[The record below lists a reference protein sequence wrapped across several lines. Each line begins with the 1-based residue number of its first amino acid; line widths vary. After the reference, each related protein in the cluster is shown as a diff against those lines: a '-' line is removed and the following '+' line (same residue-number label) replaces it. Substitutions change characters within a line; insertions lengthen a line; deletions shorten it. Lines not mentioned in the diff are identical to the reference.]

1 MDSRGARG
9 AVRDPQAG
17 CPAWRTADRPR
28 GCGAGVSC
36 GGGHSSVLL
45 GSPGTVGE
53 ASHWTP
59 TGPSRCR
66 KCPGPSCSW
75 TQGQGLGPSVWARDG
90 AGLWG
95 RFSGNREG
103 DVVGP
108 ALCPL
113 SWEPSQSQADRD
125 RWSRGGRGPRLGR
138 DRTPSHVLPGHGKA
152 APEQARPA
160 PGRGVGLQLYSREAG
175 NLSPDAQVQGAMPG
189 RKEQLACA
197 LGQTSAGG
205 RAAAR
210 WAQWARRAAPRLD
223 AGGIRPGTGESCRL
237 DREPARAFTPRMQE
251 VLGHRWLWPPT
262 ASWPPRPGSVQG

>member
-36 GGGHSSVLL
+36 GGGPSSVLL

-66 KCPGPSCSW
+66 ECPGPSCSW

-125 RWSRGGRGPRLGR
+125 RWSRGEGAPVWGETAHRAMCSLDTGRQHLNRRALPRGGEWGC
-138 DRTPSHVLPGHGKA
+138 SFI
-152 APEQARPA
+152 
-160 PGRGVGLQLYSREAG
+160 PGRR
-175 NLSPDAQVQGAMPG
+175 
-189 RKEQLACA
+189 
-197 LGQTSAGG
+197 
-205 RAAAR
+205 
-210 WAQWARRAAPRLD
+210 
-223 AGGIRPGTGESCRL
+223 GT
-237 DREPARAFTPRMQE
+237 
-251 VLGHRWLWPPT
+251 
-262 ASWPPRPGSVQG
+262 